1 MKGTTMAG
9 TKTGGSKARNTIYQ
23 IHGKDYFKRIGSM
36 GGKECNPLKGFGSNR
51 ERAIDAGRKGGHISK
66 RGKSTKM
73 KIELSTEQV
82 NQILHYEQTKSIATA
97 CNIAQSLV
105 DNVIEKLAKELM

>member
-9 TKTGGSKARNTIYQ
+9 TKTGGSKARDTIYQ

-36 GGKECNPLKGFGSNR
+36 GGKARNPLKGFGSNQ
-51 ERAIDAGRKGGHISK
+51 ERAIAAGRKGGHISK

-82 NQILHYEQTKSIATA
+82 NQILHYEQTKSIVTA

>member
-9 TKTGGSKARNTIYQ
+9 TKTGGSKARDTIYQ

-36 GGKECNPLKGFGSNR
+36 GGKACNPLKGFGSNQ
-51 ERAIDAGRKGGHISK
+51 ERAIAAGRKGGHISK
-66 RGKSTKM
+66 RGKM

-97 CNIAQSLV
+97 CNLAQSLV